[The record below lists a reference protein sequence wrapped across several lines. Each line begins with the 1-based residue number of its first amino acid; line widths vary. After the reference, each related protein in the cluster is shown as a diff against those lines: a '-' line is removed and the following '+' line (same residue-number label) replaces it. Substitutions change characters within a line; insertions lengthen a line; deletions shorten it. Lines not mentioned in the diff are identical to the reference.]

1 MELSAEKADRK
12 NTSKHWSDV
21 GPMRLI
27 QARLLD
33 TVRGGAIGVAEII
46 PGVSGGTVAL
56 LVGIYETLISSAAV
70 IVRAFFSVFQPSSRP
85 ENWLALRQLP
95 WWRLLVIA
103 AGMLVAIVAAAAFI
117 EPLIE
122 RFPELTRAFFAGL
135 IVASLAVPIRMVGRP
150 FGFSR
155 LTVVLTVGA
164 AVFLVLGLAPLNQ
177 VDPQPWVVVASAAL
191 AVCALV
197 LPGVSGSFLLLS
209 LGLYQPTL
217 AAVNDRD
224 FGYLGL
230 FIAGAIAGLAS
241 FVVVLQWL
249 LRRARA
255 LTLTVMTGLLLGS
268 LRALWPWQTDERV
281 LLAPATEQLLP
292 ALLWAGLGVAIV
304 VGLMALQRLPASAS
318 QPTV

>member
-1 MELSAEKADRK
+1 
-12 NTSKHWSDV
+12 
-21 GPMRLI
+21 MRLI
-27 QARLLD
+27 WARLLD
-33 TVRGGAIGVAEII
+33 AVRGGAIGVAEII

-56 LVGIYETLISSAAV
+56 LVGIYDTLISSAAV
-70 IVRAFFSVFQPSSRP
+70 MVRAFFSIFRP
-85 ENWLALRQLP
+85 TARRENWLALKQLP
-95 WWRLLVIA
+95 WWRLAVIA
-103 AGMLVAIVAAAAFI
+103 TGMLVAIVAAAAFI

-135 IVASLAVPIRMVGRP
+135 IVASLAVPIRMVGKP
-150 FGFSR
+150 FGVSR
-155 LTVVLTVGA
+155 LAVVLAVGA

-177 VDPQPWVVVASAAL
+177 IDPQPWMILASAAL

-230 FIAGAIAGLAS
+230 FIAGAIVGLGS
-241 FVVVLQWL
+241 FVVLLQWL

-281 LLAPATEQLLP
+281 LLAPASEALLP

-304 VGLMALQRLPASAS
+304 VALMVFERKPSVSSQRE
-318 QPTV
+318 V